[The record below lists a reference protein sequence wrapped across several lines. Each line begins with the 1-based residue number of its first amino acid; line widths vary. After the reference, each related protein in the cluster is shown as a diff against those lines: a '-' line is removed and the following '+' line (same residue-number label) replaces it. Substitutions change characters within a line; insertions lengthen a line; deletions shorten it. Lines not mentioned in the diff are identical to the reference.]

1 VSVVIRSFRLT
12 QKKKTLQF
20 KALDGVI
27 RTRGENG
34 QSVSINHKCMEMDKH
49 IPLRLGVSK
58 AILEN
63 VVFCHQEDA
72 SWPLQEG
79 AVVKKKFDDIF
90 ESARY
95 TKALDTIKKT
105 KQEYASLVKASFAL
119 RDLKIDLAGL
129 QERLRAAQTLKG
141 ELDTSRENYNAI
153 RKEVESI
160 DARNKE
166 LSESL
171 EKLRAVAEE
180 VREMCGR

>member
-1 VSVVIRSFRLT
+1 MSHLGHCVATAHAHELRFMIPYAYARSP
-12 QKKKTLQF
+12 Q
-20 KALDGVI
+20 
-27 RTRGENG
+27 
-34 QSVSINHKCMEMDKH
+34 

-105 KQEYASLVKASFAL
+105 KQEYASTVKASH
-119 RDLKIDLAGL
+119 GVTGW
-129 QERLRAAQTLKG
+129 ERAARAAPWWERVSGSDGQGAHAVLSLG
-141 ELDTSRENYNAI
+141 AERCSCSASPELHCICAAVRMHDFCFSRPFQPC
-153 RKEVESI
+153 VESFERS
-160 DARNKE
+160 AF
-166 LSESL
+166 ST
-171 EKLRAVAEE
+171 AV
-180 VREMCGR
+180 RLKFHSI